1 MTGNNDDRGTL
12 AKGGLEAGPRVAA
25 ADLPDLPDLPAADLP
40 LVHEPGGSHARDTEN
55 ARLARLAAVASA
67 AARND
72 SSTARV

>member
-25 ADLPDLPDLPAADLP
+25 ADLPDLPALIDLP